1 MCNANSWRG
10 KRSNYTTC
18 ESPNY
23 GSGTQGRS
31 NRPCSPESPPAVA
44 SPCSPPHN
52 TPSRASCS
60 WSSTCSSTT
69 YLGGHAPQKA
79 QALPPSDPPRSAKP
93 PQPPTPQLACT
104 STRSRARSA
113 RCALVSC
120 LLLLPF
126 GTCTSMACASTVCMA
141 MGLHTGHWTHNSM
154 LHLLAR
160 CAPGQ

>member
-1 MCNANSWRG
+1 MQ
-10 KRSNYTTC
+10 SNYTTC

-23 GSGTQGRS
+23 GSDNQGRS

-44 SPCSPPHN
+44 FARSPPRD
-52 TPSRASCS
+52 TPSRASGS
-60 WSSTCSSTT
+60 WSSTCCSSTD
-69 YLGGHAPQKA
+69 LFRHAPQEA

-93 PQPPTPQLACT
+93 LRPPTPQLACT
-104 STRSRARSA
+104 STRSPARSA
-113 RCALVSC
+113 RCALVRS